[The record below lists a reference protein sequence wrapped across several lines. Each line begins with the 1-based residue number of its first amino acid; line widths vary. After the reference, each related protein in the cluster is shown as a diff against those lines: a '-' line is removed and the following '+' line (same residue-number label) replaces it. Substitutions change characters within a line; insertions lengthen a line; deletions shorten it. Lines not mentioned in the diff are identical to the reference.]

1 MSYQIKRLLPRHE
14 KIMDLL
20 MEGLSQKEV
29 AQRLMLS
36 PRCVS
41 YVVNSRVFQ
50 DALAERRWLMEQ
62 EQIEAYVRRAMER
75 ARVCP

>member
-20 MEGLSQKEV
+20 MVGLSQKEV
-29 AQRLMLS
+29 ARRLMLS
-36 PRCVS
+36 LRCVS

-50 DALAERRWLMEQ
+50 DALAERRWMMEQ
-62 EQIEAYVRRAMER
+62 EQNEEYLRRVMDGAQ
-75 ARVCP
+75 V

>member
-41 YVVNSRVFQ
+41 YVVNSKVFQ
-50 DALAERRWLMEQ
+50 EVLAERRWAMEQ
-62 EQIEAYVRRAMER
+62 EQNAEYLRQALGSQRH
-75 ARVCP
+75 